1 MIAHLQ
7 VQKAKKNKTAK
18 SFQNLHVCFRSI
30 FAYFDEKR
38 CRWETEKNSC
48 DDDVT
53 DTDEILSDETESE
66 IDFEDGGDASD
77 IDTSVDGEITS
88 NDVADVTDSIDAHTT
103 QSTDLTNETTL
114 SQNLQCEPL
123 DETWMCSSGSRNLS
137 LCVKFCTLGLDLSP
151 VLSFN
156 VILNHFTAK
165 IQKRWPNRT
174 QKMFVQAEKMF
185 VGSKK

>member
-1 MIAHLQ
+1 MYDDTDSEIDSDADREDDSNTDTS
-7 VQKAKKNKTAK
+7 VVGEI
-18 SFQNLHVCFRSI
+18 SS
-30 FAYFDEKR
+30 
-38 CRWETEKNSC
+38 
-48 DDDVT
+48 DDVT
-53 DTDEILSDETESE
+53 EMTDT
-66 IDFEDGGDASD
+66 
-77 IDTSVDGEITS
+77 
-88 NDVADVTDSIDAHTT
+88 IDAHTT
-103 QSTDLTNETTL
+103 ESSTDLADDTTL